1 LWCRVYLLW
10 DAASV
15 GGSLRGNETSPASA
29 VPILHKFT
37 KTGRCV
43 LAISAFWWGIA
54 SAVSLPLGAIL
65 GLLWRPGS
73 RITSGFMAFGAG
85 ALLFALSIELLGH
98 VPHYVEQHG
107 TLALVTAM
115 VGALTGGTLFAVLNQ
130 LLNDRGGFLRN
141 LSSAKD
147 FVARSKKARAKR
159 LLKRLSKIPALRDLP
174 PEEMAELVR
183 HVSRERYR
191 DGETI
196 FTAGDQAREVHFV
209 RRGQVDILAPDDAGG
224 ERRVDSLDKN
234 DTFGELA
241 VYGEQE
247 RRTSAQA
254 VGDVT
259 LYTLEKDD
267 LEAVL
272 AELPQL
278 REAIQQLAE
287 ARVHAAPGTDP
298 VTADQ
303 WEQDAEGEL
312 DQLNIPVSETEVRR
326 QCAGACEAKGAAMA
340 VWMGIAIDGIPESL
354 VIGTLAIGPEGMSLA
369 FVVGVFL
376 ANFPE
381 AMSSAASLRRAGMRR
396 RRIMTM
402 WGSLCLLTGLGALAG
417 ALMFPPEPTGTLFFV
432 MLSVEALAAGAMLT
446 MIAQTMLPEAFEQ
459 GGSIVGIATLLG
471 FLAAL
476 AVAAV

>member
-1 LWCRVYLLW
+1 M
-10 DAASV
+10 
-15 GGSLRGNETSPASA
+15 
-29 VPILHKFT
+29 
-37 KTGRCV
+37 
-43 LAISAFWWGIA
+43 
-54 SAVSLPLGAIL
+54 SLPLGAIL

-98 VPHYVEQHG
+98 VPHYVEEHG
-107 TLALVTAM
+107 GLALLIAIL
-115 VGALTGGTLFAVLNQ
+115 GALVGGGLFAVLNQ
-130 LLNDRGGFLRN
+130 VLNNRGAFLRN

-159 LLKRLSKIPALRDLP
+159 LLRRLSKIPALRDLP
-174 PEEMAELVR
+174 AEEMAELVR

-191 DGETI
+191 DGEMI
-196 FTAGDQAREVHFV
+196 FTAGDQAREVHFI
-209 RRGQVDILAPDDAGG
+209 RRGQVDIHAPGDGD
-224 ERRVDSLDKN
+224 ERRVDSLSKN

-241 VYGEQE
+241 VYGDQE
-247 RRTSAQA
+247 RRTSARA

-272 AELPQL
+272 EELPQL
-278 REAIQQLAE
+278 RQAIQSLAE
-287 ARVHAAPGTDP
+287 ARIHAAPDSDV
-298 VTADQ
+298 VTPDQ
-303 WEQDAEGEL
+303 WEQDAESEL

-326 QCAGACEAKGAAMA
+326 QCAGACEARGAAMA
-340 VWMGIAIDGIPESL
+340 VWLGIAIDGIPESL

-381 AMSSAASLRRAGMRR
+381 AMSSAASLRRSGMHR

-417 ALMFPPEPTGTLFFV
+417 ALLFPPEPVGTLFFV

-459 GGSIVGIATLLG
+459 GGAIVGISTLLG

-476 AVAAV
+476 AVAAL